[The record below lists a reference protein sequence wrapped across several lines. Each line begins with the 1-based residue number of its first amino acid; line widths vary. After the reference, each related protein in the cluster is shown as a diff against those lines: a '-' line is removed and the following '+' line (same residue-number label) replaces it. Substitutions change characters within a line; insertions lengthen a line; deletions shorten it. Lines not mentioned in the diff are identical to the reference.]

1 MLLHKYHNGGDRL
14 LTSKKRLFLLGGLLF
29 IIMNISGIYSLTSEI
44 YDAESKLST
53 GGVDITLTEYDKNNE
68 IFSDNG
74 MIVSPGEEI
83 VLIPRI
89 SNLGID
95 CYLRAK
101 ITYTIDNE
109 SFNISDYIKGEYSNW
124 TKKNDY
130 YYLDFILKKGQ
141 TIDLFNKVK
150 IPTFTS
156 NPEGKVIDIHILVE
170 VVQSKNFDGNW
181 DNVEI
186 KESIDRNYDMDYT
199 GSSSVIFEEDAGK
212 YISLD
217 NHFFDNLGNMLPGD
231 IASEDINIINSSYDK
246 IEYFLS
252 IDYENLDNLQKKLLS
267 NINLNIKNS
276 KGEILVSSN
285 LADKRKLSLGTFS
298 HNEKDKITIELSL
311 PKNIDNEYSK
321 ILTKILWRFSYDVI
335 SHSKN
340 PNNPNTG
347 DFKFDWSI
355 TVFILSSIGF
365 IIVLFF
371 EKKNTDNRKK
381 KKRKK
386 QKKERGRK

>member
-74 MIVSPGEEI
+74 MMVSPGEEI

>member
-1 MLLHKYHNGGDRL
+1 MLLHMYHNGGGRL

-74 MIVSPGEEI
+74 MMVSPGEEI

-124 TKKNDY
+124 TKKDDY

-276 KGEILVSSN
+276 KGELLVSSN

>member
-53 GGVDITLTEYDKNNE
+53 GGVDIALTEYDKNNE

-74 MIVSPGEEI
+74 MMVSPGEEI

-124 TKKNDY
+124 TKKDDY

-199 GSSSVIFEEDAGK
+199 GSSAVIFEEDAGK

-267 NINLNIKNS
+267 NINFNIKNS

>member
-1 MLLHKYHNGGDRL
+1 MLLHKYHNGGGRL

-53 GGVDITLTEYDKNNE
+53 GGVDIALTEYDKNNE

-74 MIVSPGEEI
+74 MMVSPGEEI

-124 TKKNDY
+124 TKKDDY

-217 NHFFDNLGNMLPGD
+217 NHFFDNLDNMLPGD

-252 IDYENLDNLQKKLLS
+252 IDYENLDNLQKKLLG

>member
-1 MLLHKYHNGGDRL
+1 
-14 LTSKKRLFLLGGLLF
+14 LTSKKKLFLLGALLF

-74 MIVSPGEEI
+74 MMVSPGEEI

>member
-1 MLLHKYHNGGDRL
+1 MLLHKYHNGGGRL

-74 MIVSPGEEI
+74 MMVSPGEEI

-124 TKKNDY
+124 TKKDDY

-252 IDYENLDNLQKKLLS
+252 IDYENLDNLQKKLLG

-285 LADKRKLSLGTFS
+285 LVDKRKLSLGTFS